1 MRFCAIVCAT
11 AAIVLLAPRSALASC
26 MAPTQCAV
34 STAVVLSC
42 EVLEPHKE
50 KSIVRVAA
58 EYRREG
64 LARRARELFESYRGV
79 IVEVRETKRETGDC
93 ELGRPSQPYDV
104 AGYGLG
110 SRFWFLIK
118 KKKKET
124 RTFYFPTTEGKQTC
138 LARFPANRELRIFE
152 AFACC
157 DGDPGP
163 PCLLSRD

>member
-1 MRFCAIVCAT
+1 MRFCAIVFAT
-11 AAIVLLAPRSALASC
+11 AAIVLLSPRWALASC

-34 STAVVLSC
+34 STAVVVSC
-42 EVLEPHKE
+42 AVLEPRKE
-50 KSIVRVAA
+50 KSIAIVAA

-64 LARRARELFESYRGV
+64 LAGRARELLESYRGV

-110 SRFWFLIK
+110 SRLWFLK
-118 KKKKET
+118 QKRKET
-124 RTFYFPTTEGKQTC
+124 RTFYFPSTEGKQTC
-138 LARFPANRELRIFE
+138 LARFPVNRELRIFE

-163 PCLLSRD
+163 PCLIYRD